1 MEYAPRHANDAFIL
15 AHANAKLDDSAL
27 KVPPGAGRKAE
38 EHETPAHGG
47 NRECSCKVLKL
58 SGQRQGRGRGLD
70 HTRRLRGIAQLLAVS
85 YCRRSWARGGKAGR
99 LNRKTYMTVTATLFF
114 VVAIIH
120 LLRII
125 FGWQVEIGGL
135 SIPFWVSW
143 LGVLAAGALAYF
155 GFTQKR

>member
-1 MEYAPRHANDAFIL
+1 
-15 AHANAKLDDSAL
+15 
-27 KVPPGAGRKAE
+27 
-38 EHETPAHGG
+38 
-47 NRECSCKVLKL
+47 
-58 SGQRQGRGRGLD
+58 
-70 HTRRLRGIAQLLAVS
+70 
-85 YCRRSWARGGKAGR
+85 
-99 LNRKTYMTVTATLFF
+99 MTVTATLFF